1 MKNFKDYITGKKK
14 TYDFKIKVAGELPA
28 KFESV
33 LKTALEKFSV
43 DSFKK
48 SKTPVQKNPLDFPN
62 LENQEVHIFEI
73 CLNYPVIPPIL
84 REYISE
90 KTSVVEAMIIVR
102 GAHEPEEEYQMYDG
116 TDKKYAAK
124 LTSEYDKE
132 EDNHE
137 LVGEKRVFNLFKEL
151 SAMRKEEKD
160 SKQSPL
166 KIEPHKSEKVDS
178 VIGSKKMP
186 PAKGTI

>member
-43 DSFKK
+43 DSFTK

-73 CLNYPVIPPIL
+73 CLNYPVIPPVL

-90 KTSVVEAMIIVR
+90 KTSVPEAMIIVR
-102 GAHEPEEEYQMYDG
+102 GANEPEEEYHMYDG
-116 TDKKYAAK
+116 ADKKYTAK
-124 LTSEYDKE
+124 LTSDYDK

-151 SAMRKEEKD
+151 AAMRKEEKD
-160 SKQSPL
+160 SKLSPL
-166 KIEPHKSEKVDS
+166 KVEPHKSEKTDS
-178 VIGSKKMP
+178 LLGSKKTP
-186 PAKGTI
+186 PVKGTR